1 MAFQMLPYSAFF
13 SPQQINLARS
23 LGTTE
28 QDMHKTLLN
37 LERKKTPEEVKEE
50 ILLEMEGKRCPHC
63 QKVWPVDQ
71 KIRYRN
77 RHRNACEKLKAKKNQ
92 AQLLEQTQSVS
103 SSEASRRS
111 PSPASPTSSS
121 QSSTASTQT
130 SISSQS
136 RSAKRKLD
144 DSEGSSSGNDCSAEE
159 QDQAATEQQSPAQ
172 PSAKRPKTADENHN
186 EPLMGKA
193 SFKHQPGAI
202 GIERARE
209 FVTWLPENHLI
220 GVQPVV
226 IRMLDLKNFQRNT
239 AAGGPPKPNRGLVLK
254 IITQAVGESVSAAHT
269 FRFPC
274 TDEGRRDADAFSDVL
289 SPFGKAARSREL
301 DPHMSAGQG
310 PVSVNQ
316 GLDVV
321 VNVEST
327 TTEVVVGVA
336 DTVEENNGNE
346 DGDED
351 GSDVEWDTVI

>member
-1 MAFQMLPYSAFF
+1 MAFQVLPYSAFF

-23 LGTTE
+23 LGTPE

-50 ILLEMEGKRCPHC
+50 ILLEMEGKRCKYC

-77 RHRNACEKLKAKKNQ
+77 RHRNACEKLQAKKNQ

-103 SSEASRRS
+103 SSEASQRS

-121 QSSTASTQT
+121 QSPTASSQT
-130 SISSQS
+130 SMSSQS

-144 DSEGSSSGNDCSAEE
+144 DSEGPSSGDDCSAEE
-159 QDQAATEQQSPAQ
+159 QDQATTEQQSTAHS
-172 PSAKRPKTADENHN
+172 SAKRPKTADENHN
-186 EPLMGKA
+186 EPLTGQA

-202 GIERARE
+202 GIDRARE
-209 FVTWLPENHLI
+209 IITWLPESHLI
-220 GVQPVV
+220 RVQPVV
-226 IRMLDLKNFQRNT
+226 IRMLDLRNFQRNT
-239 AAGGPPKPNRGLVLK
+239 AGGPSNPKRGLVLK
-254 IITQAVGESVSAAHT
+254 IITEAVGELVSAAHT

-274 TDEGRRDADAFSDVL
+274 TDKGRRDADAFSEVL
-289 SPFGKAARSREL
+289 SPFGRAARSREL
-301 DPHMSAGQG
+301 GSHMSSGQG
-310 PVSVNQ
+310 PVLAIQ
-316 GLDVV
+316 GIDVIA
-321 VNVEST
+321 NVEST
-327 TTEVVVGVA
+327 TTEVIVGVA
-336 DTVEENNGNE
+336 DTAEENDGLE